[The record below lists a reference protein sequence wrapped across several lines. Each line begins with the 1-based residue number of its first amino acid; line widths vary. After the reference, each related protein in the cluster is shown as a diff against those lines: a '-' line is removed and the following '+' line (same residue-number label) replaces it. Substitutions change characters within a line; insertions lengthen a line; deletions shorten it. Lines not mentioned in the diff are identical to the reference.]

1 MQRKIVISEGE
12 YYHIYNRG
20 VEKRNIFTS
29 ERDYQRFVRLLYLAN
44 GTRPY
49 RYSSSKD
56 LMLKE
61 IDRGKPLVAIGA
73 WVLMPNHFHLLVR
86 EIMEGGIAQ
95 LMEKLSTGYSGYFN
109 KLHERVG
116 SLFQGTY
123 KAEHLDTDEYLKYMF
138 AYVHLNPIKL
148 IQRDWKESG
157 IKNLQKAKQFLST
170 YHYSSYFDYKD
181 IGREENLI
189 LSKDIFPE
197 YFANKTEFESYHQDW
212 LDFKGDY

>member
-1 MQRKIVISEGE
+1 MSLVVNTNVQALIA
-12 YYHIYNRG
+12 
-20 VEKRNIFTS
+20 NIALSFNT
-29 ERDYQRFVRLLYLAN
+29 D
-44 GTRPY
+44 
-49 RYSSSKD
+49 
-56 LMLKE
+56 
-61 IDRGKPLVAIGA
+61 
-73 WVLMPNHFHLLVR
+73 
-86 EIMEGGIAQ
+86 Q
-95 LMEKLSTGYSGYFN
+95 LNKSVEKLSTGYSGYFN

-116 SLFQGTY
+116 SLFQRTY

-197 YFANKTEFESYHQDW
+197 YEI
-212 LDFKGDY
+212 